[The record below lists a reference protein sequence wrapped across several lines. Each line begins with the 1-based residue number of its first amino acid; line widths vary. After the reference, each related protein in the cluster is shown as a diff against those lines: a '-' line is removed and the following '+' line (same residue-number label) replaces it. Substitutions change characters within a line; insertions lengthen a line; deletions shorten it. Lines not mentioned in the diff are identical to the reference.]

1 MNQQDTFPQPSARAG
16 ETGTAPLN
24 IAVGVLTYR
33 RLDGIAKL
41 LDVMTRQV
49 RHPARPY
56 HLTMVIVDNDASG
69 SAKATVEGFGQ
80 TGATHDR

>member
-1 MNQQDTFPQPSARAG
+1 MNQQDTFPQSSARAG

-24 IAVGVLTYR
+24 ITVGVLTYR

-49 RHPARPY
+49 RHPAGP
-56 HLTMVIVDNDASG
+56 IISPW
-69 SAKATVEGFGQ
+69 
-80 TGATHDR
+80 